1 MNSPR
6 IQAKLSHEGGFVARL
21 SRDQAD
27 NKVVIDSLYKRF
39 VSRPPTDQERLKALN
54 YLSEPGRPR
63 QVAIEDLAWA
73 LLNSNEFIFNH

>member
-1 MNSPR
+1 
-6 IQAKLSHEGGFVARL
+6 
-21 SRDQAD
+21 
-27 NKVVIDSLYKRF
+27 VIDSLYKRF